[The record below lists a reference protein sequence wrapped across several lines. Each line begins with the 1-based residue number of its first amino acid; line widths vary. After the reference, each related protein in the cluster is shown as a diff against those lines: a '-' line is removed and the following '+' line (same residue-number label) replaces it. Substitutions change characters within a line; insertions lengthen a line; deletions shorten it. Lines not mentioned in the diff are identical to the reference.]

1 MRSIMRW
8 EHCNLN
14 FNFCKMKFLNITL
27 IPVML
32 IIFIGC
38 SSESTTPNAGSGKF
52 AIMAY
57 YVPGNDIVPEK
68 LPLNKLTH
76 IIISFTEVI
85 NNKMSFPEPSDYDKL
100 QMIVNEKRKHPD
112 LKVMVAC
119 GGWSGSEGFSDMAAS
134 SATRNTFVQSVI
146 GFLENYN
153 VDGVDIDWEYPG
165 MPGIGNT
172 YRKKDKENFTKLM
185 KELRSA
191 MNKTGRVYTLTFAA
205 AGWEGYFDHIELKKV
220 LKYADYINMMTY
232 DFEGGYTPIAAHHTN
247 LGKVGLFNI
256 KSKAGLDYYK
266 QSPRSA
272 ERIISF
278 VLSKGVDPRQVII
291 GCAFYGRGWKGV
303 SPENHGL
310 YQSNK
315 GYWKTLSYSKIHQNY
330 ENRNNFIRYWDDIAK
345 APFLYNPVDSIFISY
360 DDAMSVKL
368 KTAYA
373 QNNNL
378 GGVMFWE
385 LKHDTENN
393 ILVNSIYEQMKQ
405 FR

>member
-1 MRSIMRW
+1 MKYL
-8 EHCNLN
+8 NLS
-14 FNFCKMKFLNITL
+14 L
-27 IPVML
+27 IPFIL
-32 IIFIGC
+32 IIFISC
-38 SSESTTPNAGSGKF
+38 SSESTTPEAGTHEF

-57 YVPGNDIVPEK
+57 YVPGNDIAPEK

-85 NNKMSFPEPSDYDKL
+85 NNKMVFPDPSGYDKL
-100 QMIVNEKRKHPD
+100 QMIVKEKSKHPD

-119 GGWSGSEGFSDMAAS
+119 GGWDGSGGFSDMAAS
-134 SATRNTFVQSVI
+134 SATRNIFVQSVVD
-146 GFLENYN
+146 FFERYN

-165 MPGIGNT
+165 LPGIGNT
-172 YRKKDKENFTKLM
+172 YREKDKENFTKLM

-191 MNKTGRVYTLTFAA
+191 MNKTGKVYTLTFAA
-205 AGWEGYFDHIELKKV
+205 AGWERYFDHIELKKV

-232 DFEGGYTPIAAHHTN
+232 DFEGGHTPVAAHHTN

-256 KSKAGLDYYK
+256 KSKAALNYYK

-272 ERIISF
+272 EKIISF
-278 VLSKGVDPRQVII
+278 VLSKGIDSRQVVI

-303 SPENHGL
+303 PPEDHGL
-310 YQSNK
+310 YQANK
-315 GYWKTLSYSKIHQNY
+315 GYWKTITYNTIHYNY
-330 ENRNNFIRYWDDIAK
+330 ENKNGFIRHWDDIAK
-345 APFLYNPVDSIFISY
+345 APYLYNPNDSIFISY

-373 QNNNL
+373 QTNNL

-393 ILVNSIYEQMKQ
+393 ILVNSIYEEMKQ
-405 FR
+405 FRQ